1 MGSSAYSDQKATS
14 FEELEEQEQVLGNE
28 ETTEEVVEESTDE
41 SNAEA
46 EEESEIEPE
55 LRD

>member
-41 SNAEA
+41 SNAE
-46 EEESEIEPE
+46 EESEIEPE